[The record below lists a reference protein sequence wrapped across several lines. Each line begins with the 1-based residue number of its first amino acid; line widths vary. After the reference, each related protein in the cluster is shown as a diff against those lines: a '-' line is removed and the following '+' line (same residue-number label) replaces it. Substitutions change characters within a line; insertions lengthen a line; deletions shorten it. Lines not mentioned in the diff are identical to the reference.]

1 MTPKPPPTKHNSA
14 QHTTTTMKLH
24 TVTSLGE
31 FDKVL
36 KSELVI
42 VDFFAEWCGPCKVIS
57 PFVETL
63 QSDYN
68 QVLFAKVDVDQG
80 KDIAAKYTVSSMPTF
95 VYFHKGKEV
104 NRVVG
109 ADRAGI
115 TTGLDQLVSLNPAA
129 VKSLPGAGGADSE
142 DAGSTVNSA
151 DNSAIAAF
159 VPKNMEILNSGI
171 DFTSTEALNIANN
184 GDVRNVLTNGLSGD
198 QEFVSDTDSQMLL
211 NVQLQNN
218 AKIQTILLKKPA
230 VSGDNQIPSHIK
242 VWANHPNLSFD
253 DTQSIEAQ
261 HVGDVVF
268 DGEWA
273 EIKLRYVRFQNV
285 STISMLI
292 EGEDEDEC
300 TNLDRVVLIGS
311 SGEARSGKLEK
322 MQD

>member
-1 MTPKPPPTKHNSA
+1 
-14 QHTTTTMKLH
+14 MKLH

-31 FDKVL
+31 FEKVL

-63 QSDYN
+63 QADYN

-115 TTGLDQLVSLNPAA
+115 TTGLDQLVALNPTA
-129 VKSLPGAGGADSE
+129 VKTLPEAAGASSSEGGAESS
-142 DAGSTVNSA
+142 AANAA
-151 DNSAIAAF
+151 DNSAIAGF
-159 VPKNMEILNSGI
+159 VAKNMEILNSGI

-184 GDVRNVLTNGLSGD
+184 GDVRNVLKDGLSGD

-218 AKIQTILLKKPA
+218 AKIQSILLKKPA

-242 VWANHPNLSFD
+242 VWANQPNLSFD

-261 HVGDVVF
+261 HDGDVVF

-322 MQD
+322 MSD

>member
-1 MTPKPPPTKHNSA
+1 
-14 QHTTTTMKLH
+14 MKLH
-24 TVTSLGE
+24 TVTTVAE
-31 FDKVL
+31 FDAVL

-57 PFVETL
+57 PFVESL
-63 QSDYN
+63 QSDYSS
-68 QVLFAKVDVDQG
+68 VLFAKVDVDQ
-80 KDIAAKYTVSSMPTF
+80 AQAVASKYKVSSMPTF

-115 TTGLDQLVSLNPAA
+115 TTGLDQLVALNPGA
-129 VKSLPGAGGADSE
+129 VRTNPESGAESGEAVGEADTDGA
-142 DAGSTVNSA
+142 
-151 DNSAIAAF
+151 AIAAF
-159 VPKNMEILNSGI
+159 TPKNMEVLNTGI
-171 DFTSTEALNIANN
+171 DFTSTEALNIGNN
-184 GDVRNVLTNGLSGD
+184 GDVRNVLSKGLSDD
-198 QEFVSDTDSQMLL
+198 QQFASDMDSQILL
-211 NVQLQNN
+211 NIQLQNN
-218 AKIQTILLKKPA
+218 AKIQTILIKKP
-230 VSGDNQIPSHIK
+230 VVEGDNQIPSHIK
-242 VWANHPNLSFD
+242 VWANQPNLSFD

-261 HVGDVVF
+261 HDGAVTF

-285 STISMLI
+285 SVISLLI

-322 MQD
+322 MAD

>member
-1 MTPKPPPTKHNSA
+1 MHT
-14 QHTTTTMKLH
+14 QHDTHTIHHHHTHTHMKLH

-31 FDKVL
+31 FEKVL

-63 QSDYN
+63 QSDYS

-80 KDIAAKYTVSSMPTF
+80 KDIAAKYTVASMPTF

-115 TTGLDQLVSLNPAA
+115 TTGLDQLVALNPTA
-129 VKSLPGAGGADSE
+129 VKTLPEAGEGSSE
-142 DAGSTVNSA
+142 DSSA
-151 DNSAIAAF
+151 ANAAIAGF
-159 VPKNMEILNSGI
+159 VPKNMEILNAGI
-171 DFTSTEALNIANN
+171 DFTATEALNIANS
-184 GDVRNVLTNGLSGD
+184 GDVRHVLKDGLAGD
-198 QEFVSDTDSQMLL
+198 QEFASDTDSQMLL

-218 AKIQTILLKKPA
+218 AKIQAILLKKPA
-230 VSGDNQIPSHIK
+230 VSGDSQIPSHIK
-242 VWANHPNLSFD
+242 VWANTPNLSFD
-253 DTQSIEAQ
+253 DTQSVEPQ
-261 HVGDVVF
+261 HDGPVEF

-285 STISMLI
+285 STLSMLI
-292 EGEDEDEC
+292 EGDDEDES

-322 MQD
+322 MSD

>member
-1 MTPKPPPTKHNSA
+1 
-14 QHTTTTMKLH
+14 MKLLS
-24 TVTSLGE
+24 VTSLAD

-36 KSELVI
+36 ASELVI

-63 QSDYN
+63 QADYS

-80 KDIAAKYTVSSMPTF
+80 KEIAAKYSVASMPTF

-115 TTGLDQLVSLNPAA
+115 TTGLDQLVALNPAA
-129 VKSLPGAGGADSE
+129 VKTLPETGASE
-142 DAGSTVNSA
+142 AAAPSA
-151 DNSAIAAF
+151 DDAEIAKF
-159 VPKNMEILNSGI
+159 VPKNMEVLNSGI

-184 GDVRNVLTNGLSGD
+184 GDVRKVLKDGLNGA
-198 QEFVSDTDSQMLL
+198 EFASDMDSQILL

-242 VWANHPNLSFD
+242 VWANQPNLSFD
-253 DTQSIEAQ
+253 DTQSVEAQ
-261 HVGDVVF
+261 HDGAVDF

-300 TNLDRVVLIGS
+300 TNLDRVVLVGS

-322 MQD
+322 MSD